1 MHSAH
6 PGLSSD
12 YCEEDFF
19 LPLFLDCWI
28 FASGYCDH
36 NFCAEDFF
44 ILFFLIVG
52 LLHLV
57 IEHYI
62 VEKKIFLSLFV
73 YSWIFLS
80 DYCVWD
86 NSLDDDDREDLVI
99 NIKTI
104 LILMTIMMRKNISLK

>member
-12 YCEEDFF
+12 YCDHHCEEDFF
-19 LPLFLDCWI
+19 F
-28 FASGYCDH
+28 
-36 NFCAEDFF
+36 
-44 ILFFLIVG
+44 LFFLIVG

>member
-19 LPLFLDCWI
+19 YL
-28 FASGYCDH
+28 Y
-36 NFCAEDFF
+36 
-44 ILFFLIVG
+44 FLIVG

>member
-12 YCEEDFF
+12 YCDHHCEEDFF
-19 LPLFLDCWI
+19 F
-28 FASGYCDH
+28 
-36 NFCAEDFF
+36 
-44 ILFFLIVG
+44 LFFLIIG

-86 NSLDDDDREDLVI
+86 NSLDDDDREDLVGDKHKDHI
-99 NIKTI
+99 DTGDNHEEEEYFFKIIT
-104 LILMTIMMRKNISLK
+104 RKNKGAQEGRGE